1 MNVSEFCEPLVKLNH
16 KIIIA
21 DNYVQADETP
31 FQVLREPGRKDT
43 SQSYLWVY
51 RGGNSV
57 VFDYQQTRGGY
68 HAQTFL
74 QNFKGYL
81 QTDAYSGY
89 NFVER
94 NKDIIS

>member
-1 MNVSEFCEPLVKLNH
+1 M
-16 KIIIA
+16 IIA
-21 DNYVQADETP
+21 SNYVQADETP

-57 VFDYQQTRGGY
+57 VFDYQQSRSGY
-68 HAQTFL
+68 HAEAFL
-74 QNFKGYL
+74 KGLKGYL

-89 NFVER
+89 YFVEK
-94 NKDIIS
+94 NKDIIPVGCMVHARRPFA